1 MKLKYL
7 FIVLIWIGLFVIVSC
22 KKDAEKEKTTAEK
35 IQAKW
40 QIDNIVSNGHFSG
53 EDHKTTY
60 TGTASDYFDIRTDG
74 KISSSFSGNTTTL
87 EYTILGDSKIILDG
101 SDTLTIKNL
110 TENTIVL
117 YSKEDIGVPNPGDY
131 TEGTLNLKK

>member
-7 FIVLIWIGLFVIVSC
+7 FIVLIPFALSVIVSC

-35 IQAKW
+35 IQGKW
-40 QIDNIVSNGHFSG
+40 QIDNLITNEHTSG
-53 EDHKTTY
+53 VDHKITY

-74 KISSSFSGNTTTL
+74 KIYTSFSGNTATSV
-87 EYTILGDSKIILDG
+87 YAVLGDAKIIIDG
-101 SDTLTIKNL
+101 DTVDIQNLTDHTLT
-110 TENTIVL
+110 L

-131 TEGTLNLKK
+131 IEGTVNLKK